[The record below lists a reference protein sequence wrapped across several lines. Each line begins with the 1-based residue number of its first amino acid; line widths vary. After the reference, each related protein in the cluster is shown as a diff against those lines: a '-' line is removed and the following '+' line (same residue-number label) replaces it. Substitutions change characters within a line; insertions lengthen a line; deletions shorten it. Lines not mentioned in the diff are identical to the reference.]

1 LSWIFRLY
9 RNNKREFSETI
20 KEIEQT
26 RADRD
31 LREKHR
37 NMEKTMKETKKT
49 NKTKSDEKC

>member
-1 LSWIFRLY
+1 MSKI
-9 RNNKREFSETI
+9 EFSETI

-37 NMEKTMKETKKT
+37 NMEKNIETVEKTMKETKKT